1 MAKTPDTLSSNPAEG
16 VALAPAAGSAR
27 RGGRRRRVRVYGP
40 LDPRVYFSVAV
51 LAFVLMLAAWWLA
64 AAVNIT
70 SDLFLPSP
78 AAVWN
83 RAVELTRDGTLGSAT
98 WESFRRISIGFLI
111 STAFGLPIGILIG
124 TYRIAEAA
132 IEPPVD
138 FIRYM
143 PAVAFVPLSIVWF
156 GVGESQKYA
165 LIFIGTFFQQVLMV
179 MDNVK
184 RVPREYVDI
193 GYTLGLRDPSILLR
207 IVLPAS
213 APAIWDT
220 LRITLGWAWTWL
232 VVAELVAAPN
242 GLGHMILTA
251 QRYFET
257 DTIFLGILIIG
268 LLGLV
273 MDQGMKLIGGRVFRW
288 AETRRG

>member
-1 MAKTPDTLSSNPAEG
+1 VPPT
-16 VALAPAAGSAR
+16 PAARVTLAAR
-27 RGGRRRRVRVYGP
+27 REKAPRRQRRSAVRLYGP
-40 LDPRVYFSVAV
+40 LDPRVYFALAVA
-51 LAFVLMLAAWWLA
+51 AFAAMLVAWWLA
-64 AAVNIT
+64 AALNVT
-70 SDLFLPSP
+70 SELFLPSP
-78 AAVWN
+78 GQVWS
-83 RAVELTRDGTLGSAT
+83 RGVELARDGTLGSAT
-98 WESFRRISIGFLI
+98 WESFRRITIGFLI
-111 STAFGLPIGILIG
+111 STALGVPIGILIG

-156 GVGESQKYA
+156 GVGETQKYV
-165 LIFIGTFFQQVLMV
+165 LIFIGTFFQQVLLV

-193 GYTLGLRDPSILLR
+193 GYTLGLRDPAVLR
-207 IVLPAS
+207 QIVLPAA

-257 DTIFLGILIIG
+257 ETIFLGILVIG

-273 MDQGMKLIGGRVFRW
+273 MDQTMKIIGRRVLFPW
-288 AETRRG
+288 AETGRR